1 MRAPLG
7 HTHHDV
13 VDELVGQISD
23 VQRRE
28 PVWTSVGDITVYEE
42 LPDAI
47 TWDGMLVERCD
58 DGERRVVVLI

>member
-1 MRAPLG
+1 
-7 HTHHDV
+7 
-13 VDELVGQISD
+13 VGQISD

-42 LPDAI
+42 LPNAI
-47 TWDGMLVERCD
+47 TWEGMLVERCD